1 MLCDKP
7 LMRFVL
13 TPLAVAVLLVIAATA
28 FAQTDTGKITGTVKD
43 QNGAVVPGANITVTN
58 TRTGEE
64 RSVKATEDTKPPD
77 TNVDDRLRAL
87 EEGLRRQ
94 KQMLTE
100 KQDIIADQRRVIE
113 TLSQRTSAAVTTDVN
128 ESIKPAAAAS
138 SDATSQTQTSPLEDR
153 VKKLEGKVLAIGPFR
168 FSGDV
173 RLRFDG
179 IFRKADTAPP
189 AGFAPLTH
197 QQNAR
202 MRYRLRFN
210 FDTDIDS
217 KVSFHGQLATGP
229 INNAV
234 TMDQDF
240 GEITTRHPFFISE
253 AWIDY
258 HPNKALQLQAGR
270 LQEIFADNSRFLF
283 DDDIRFNGFNEKYVL
298 SFKRNGFKAASLE
311 LRAGQYIFSNPNVA
325 IVTAGSP
332 LALAGAKVGSPVRA
346 ANLFHQGLLLNQKF
360 NDRWSS
366 QFGGDIQLYRN
377 PNQIQLASTANG
389 VALIVQNGLGIA
401 LSGPVTGTGNATT
414 TVGGAIYTARNFQI
428 ARLTYRLNW
437 AGFKSG
443 NHTYPVA
450 FNFQAARNVGIGLKE
465 RDAMLASFQIGK
477 VVNRGDMA
485 FLYVFSTKGANSM
498 ISQVTDDDLGT
509 NSGVNIRT
517 NHFRFDY
524 GLAKKIT
531 LQSLIYMQRELR
543 NSGDFPNFFVPL
555 NAFTPRQYRIQEQI
569 VFTF

>member
-1 MLCDKP
+1 
-7 LMRFVL
+7 MRFVL

-43 QNGAVVPGANITVTN
+43 QNGAVVPGANISVTN

-77 TNVDDRLRAL
+77 TKVDDRLRAL
-87 EEGLRRQ
+87 EEELRRQ

-100 KQDIIADQRRVIE
+100 MQDIIADQRRVIE

-128 ESIKPAAAAS
+128 ESIKPAATAS
-138 SDATSQTQTSPLEDR
+138 SDATSQAQTSPLEDR

-168 FSGDV
+168 FSGDF

-258 HPNKALQLQAGR
+258 HPNKAVQLQAGR

-283 DDDIRFNGFNEKYVL
+283 DDDIRFNGFNEKYTL
-298 SFKRNGFKAASLE
+298 SFKNNGLKVSSLE
-311 LRAGQYIFSNPNVA
+311 LRAGQYILSNPNVA
-325 IVTAGSP
+325 IVTSGSP
-332 LALAGAKVGSPVRA
+332 LAQAGAIVGSTGRSS
-346 ANLFHQGLLLNQKF
+346 NLFHQGLLANQKF

-366 QFGGDIQLYRN
+366 QFGGDVQLYRN

-389 VALIVQNGLGIA
+389 VALIVQNGLGIT

-414 TVGGAIYTARNFQI
+414 TSGGAIYTARNFQI

-437 AGFKSG
+437 AGFKSR
-443 NHTYPVA
+443 NHVYPVV

-477 VVNRGDMA
+477 VTNRGDMA
-485 FLYVFSTKGANSM
+485 FLYVFSSKGANSM

-509 NSGVNIRT
+509 NTGVNIRT

-531 LQSLIYMQRELR
+531 LQSLLYIQSELR
-543 NSGDFPNFFVPL
+543 NSGAFPNFFVPL
-555 NAFTPRQYRIQEQI
+555 NAFTPRQYRLQEQI
-569 VFTF
+569 VFSF